1 MSEAATKSLHRAPG
15 LLCAGIAMALLLS
28 ACALKPAPDRQAL
41 TEENL
46 PNMKLP
52 AAWVEPATAGAV
64 QDNWIVALGDPQL
77 SALVVE
83 AITYNA
89 DLRIAA
95 TRVDLAAAG
104 VKASGAQLYPSVTLM
119 GRTGGKVGGDGS
131 GIGGVIVPASWEIDL
146 WGRVRY
152 GRRAA
157 EDQYASAEA
166 DAAAAAQSV
175 AALVA
180 KSWFLAIEARMQRD
194 LAAEMVASSRESL
207 RIAEDR
213 RRIGPGSAL
222 EVDQASASLQ
232 SLLDIERQ
240 LELAM
245 VQASRA
251 LELLLGR
258 YPAAE
263 IDAPSVFVALP
274 PTPAVGVP
282 SELLERRPDIVAAQR
297 RVDAAF
303 NLVGQADAARLPRLS
318 LTAGLSS
325 ITSETFVLQNRDNP
339 QIGVGATLFATLFD
353 SGGLEAQADARRAEQ
368 KQAAAVWAQTGLK
381 AFGEVEGALATE
393 VTLRDREPLLLAAV
407 QRNDDALG
415 LEKTRYRIGSSD
427 MRSVLQ
433 QQMAL
438 YSSRSALLRVQADQH
453 VNRVNLHL
461 ALGGGFGDGPALI
474 YPAVATSAPSG
485 NDSNR

>member
-1 MSEAATKSLHRAPG
+1 MKGAAMRSLPA
-15 LLCAGIAMALLLS
+15 AGKLLS
-28 ACALKPAPDRQAL
+28 AGMAALILSACGLKTAPDREAL
-41 TEENL
+41 QQENL
-46 PNMKLP
+46 PNLKLP
-52 AAWVEPATAGAV
+52 ATWVESSATGPV
-64 QDNWIVALGDPQL
+64 QDNWIATLGDPQL
-77 SALVVE
+77 SALVTE

-89 DLRIAA
+89 DLRIAV
-95 TRVDLAAAG
+95 TRVEQAAAS
-104 VKASGAQLYPSVTLM
+104 VKAAGAQLYPSVNLL

-166 DAAAAAQSV
+166 DVAAAVQSV

-180 KSWFLAIEARMQRD
+180 KSWFLAIQARQQRD
-194 LAAEMVASSRESL
+194 LAAEMVSSSREL
-207 RIAEDR
+207 LNIAQQR
-213 RRIGPGSAL
+213 QSIGPGSAI
-222 EVDQASASLQ
+222 EVAQASASLQ
-232 SLLDIERQ
+232 ELLDTVRQ
-240 LELAM
+240 LDLALA
-245 VQASRA
+245 QASRS

-263 IDAPSVFVALP
+263 IKAPSVFAALP
-274 PTPAVGVP
+274 PAPASGVP

-303 NLVGQADAARLPRLS
+303 SLVGQAEAARLPRLS

-339 QIGVGATLFATLFD
+339 QLGVGATLFATIFD
-353 SGGLEAQADARRAEQ
+353 AGGLQAQADARKAEQ
-368 KQAAAVWAQTGLK
+368 RQAAAVWAQTGLK
-381 AFGEVEGALATE
+381 AFGEVENALATE
-393 VTLRDREPLLLAAV
+393 VTLRDREPLVTAAV
-407 QRNDDALG
+407 QQNDNALG
-415 LEKTRYRIGSSD
+415 LEKTRYRVGSTD

-438 YSSRSALLRVQADQH
+438 YSSRSGLLRVQADQH
-453 VNRVNLHL
+453 LNRVSLYV
-461 ALGGGFGDGPALI
+461 ALGGGFGAAPALASVPVT
-474 YPAVATSAPSG
+474 PAEPSAQ
-485 NDSNR
+485 

>member
-1 MSEAATKSLHRAPG
+1 MRSLPAAGK
-15 LLCAGIAMALLLS
+15 LLS
-28 ACALKPAPDRQAL
+28 AGMAALILSACGLKTAPDREAL
-41 TEENL
+41 QQENL
-46 PNMKLP
+46 PNLKLP
-52 AAWVEPATAGAV
+52 ATWVESSATGPV
-64 QDNWIVALGDPQL
+64 QDNWIATLGDPQL
-77 SALVVE
+77 SALVTE

-89 DLRIAA
+89 DLRIAV
-95 TRVDLAAAG
+95 TRVEQAAAS
-104 VKASGAQLYPSVTLM
+104 VKAAGAQLYPSVNLL

-166 DAAAAAQSV
+166 DVAAAVQSV

-180 KSWFLAIEARMQRD
+180 KSWFLAIQARQQRD
-194 LAAEMVASSRESL
+194 LAAEMVSSSREL
-207 RIAEDR
+207 LNIAQQR
-213 RRIGPGSAL
+213 QSIGPGSAI
-222 EVDQASASLQ
+222 EVAQASASLQ
-232 SLLDIERQ
+232 ELLDTVRQ
-240 LELAM
+240 LDLALA
-245 VQASRA
+245 QASRS

-263 IDAPSVFVALP
+263 IKAPSVFAALP
-274 PTPAVGVP
+274 PAPASGVP

-303 NLVGQADAARLPRLS
+303 SLVGQAEAARLPRLS

-339 QIGVGATLFATLFD
+339 QLGVGATLFATIFD
-353 SGGLEAQADARRAEQ
+353 AGGLQAQADARKAEQ
-368 KQAAAVWAQTGLK
+368 RQAAAVWAQTGLK
-381 AFGEVEGALATE
+381 AFGEVENALATE
-393 VTLRDREPLLLAAV
+393 VTLRDREPLVTAAV
-407 QRNDDALG
+407 QQNDNALG
-415 LEKTRYRIGSSD
+415 LEKTRYRVGSTD

-438 YSSRSALLRVQADQH
+438 YSSRSGLLRVQADQH
-453 VNRVNLHL
+453 LNRVSLYV
-461 ALGGGFGDGPALI
+461 ALGGGFGAAPALASVPVT
-474 YPAVATSAPSG
+474 PAEPSAQ
-485 NDSNR
+485 

>member
-1 MSEAATKSLHRAPG
+1 MSALATRSMRGVPR
-15 LLCAGIAMALLLS
+15 LLSAGVAMALMLS
-28 ACALKPAPDRQAL
+28 ACALKPAPDRDAL
-41 TEENL
+41 TREEL

-52 AAWVEPATAGAV
+52 AAWVEPSASGSV
-64 QDNWIVALGDPQL
+64 QDNWVGALGDQQL

-89 DLRIAA
+89 DLRVAA
-95 TRVDLAAAG
+95 ARVEEAAAG
-104 VKASGAQLYPSVTLM
+104 VKASGAQLYPSVTLL

-131 GIGGVIVPASWEIDL
+131 GIGGVLVPASWEIDL

-157 EDQYASAEA
+157 EDRYASAEA

-180 KSWFLAIEARMQRD
+180 KAWFLTIASRQQRD
-194 LAAEMVASSRESL
+194 LAAEMVTNANGNL
-207 RIAEDR
+207 RLAEDR
-213 RRIGPGSAL
+213 KRIGPGSDL
-222 EVDQASASLQ
+222 EVNQADASLQ
-232 SLLDIERQ
+232 ALLDTKRQ
-240 LELAM
+240 LDLAL
-245 VQASRA
+245 VQASRS

-263 IDAPSVFVALP
+263 IETPPAFAALP
-274 PTPAVGVP
+274 ATPTTGVP
-282 SELLERRPDIVAAQR
+282 SELLERRPDVIAAHR

-325 ITSETFVLQNRDNP
+325 ITSDTFVLQNRDNP
-339 QIGVGATLFATLFD
+339 QIGVGATLFATIFD
-353 SGGLEAQADARRAEQ
+353 AGALEAQADARRAEQ
-368 KQAAAVWAQTGLK
+368 QQAAALWAQTGLK

-393 VTLRDREPLLLAAV
+393 ATLRDREPLLLAAV
-407 QRNDDALG
+407 HKNDAALA
-415 LEKTRYRIGSSD
+415 LENTRYRVGSSD

-438 YSSRSALLRVQADQH
+438 YSSRSALLQVQADQH
-453 VNRVNLHL
+453 VNRVSLYL
-461 ALGGGFGDGPALI
+461 ALGGGFGDGPAL
-474 YPAVATSAPSG
+474 ASTSIARHAG
-485 NDSNR
+485 GQ

>member
-1 MSEAATKSLHRAPG
+1 
-15 LLCAGIAMALLLS
+15 MALTLS
-28 ACALKPAPDRQAL
+28 ACALKPAPDRDAL
-41 TEENL
+41 TREEL

-52 AAWVEPATAGAV
+52 AAWVESSAAGAV
-64 QDNWIVALGDPQL
+64 QDNWIAALGDPQL
-77 SALVVE
+77 SALVAE
-83 AITYNA
+83 AIKYNA

-95 TRVDLAAAG
+95 TRVEQAAAG
-104 VKASGAQLYPSVTLM
+104 VKASGAQLYPLVNLLA
-119 GRTGGKVGGDGS
+119 RTGGKVGGDGS
-131 GIGGVIVPASWEIDL
+131 GIGGVLVPASWEIDL

-166 DAAAAAQSV
+166 DVAAAAQSV

-180 KSWFLAIEARMQRD
+180 KSWFLAIEARQQRD
-194 LAAEMVASSRESL
+194 LAAEMIVSSRGSL

-213 RRIGPGSAL
+213 KRIGPGSAL
-222 EVDQASASLQ
+222 EVDQADASVQ
-232 SLLDIERQ
+232 SLLDTERQ
-240 LELAM
+240 LDLAM
-245 VQASRA
+245 TQAARS

-258 YPAAE
+258 YPSAE
-263 IDAPSVFVALP
+263 IETPSAFAALTAAPTA
-274 PTPAVGVP
+274 GVP

-339 QIGVGATLFATLFD
+339 QVGVGATLFATLFD
-353 SGGLEAQADARRAEQ
+353 AGGLEAQADARRAEQ
-368 KQAAAVWAQTGLK
+368 KQAAVVWAQTGLK

-393 VTLRDREPLLLAAV
+393 ATLRDREPLLVAAV
-407 QRNDDALG
+407 RQNDDALK
-415 LEKTRYRIGSSD
+415 LETTRYRVGSND

-453 VNRVNLHL
+453 VNRVNLYL
-461 ALGGGFGDGPALI
+461 ALGGGFGEGPALMS
-474 YPAVATSAPSG
+474 PAVAEAEASAK
-485 NDSNR
+485 

>member
-1 MSEAATKSLHRAPG
+1 MSDIATRSMRIAPR
-15 LLCAGIAMALLLS
+15 LLSAGIAMALLVS
-28 ACALKPAPDRQAL
+28 ACALNTAPDRDTL
-41 TEENL
+41 IHEEL

-52 AAWVEPATAGAV
+52 AAWVEPSKAGAV
-64 QDNWIVALGDPQL
+64 EDNWVAALGDQQL

-83 AITYNA
+83 AITYNS

-95 TRVDLAAAG
+95 ARVEAAEAG
-104 VKASGAQLYPSVTLM
+104 VKAAGAQMYPSVTLL

-180 KSWFLAIEARMQRD
+180 KSWFLAIEARQQRD
-194 LAAEMVASSRESL
+194 LAAEMVASSRGSL
-207 RIAEDR
+207 RLAEDR
-213 RRIGPGSAL
+213 KRIGPGSEL
-222 EVDQASASLQ
+222 EVNQADASLQ
-232 SLLDIERQ
+232 TLLDVEQQ
-240 LELAM
+240 LGQALA
-245 VQASRA
+245 QALRS

-263 IDAPSVFVALP
+263 IQTPSAFAALP
-274 PTPAVGVP
+274 ATPASGVP
-282 SELLERRPDIVAAQR
+282 SELLERRPDVIAAQR
-297 RVDAAF
+297 RIDAAF
-303 NLVGQADAARLPRLS
+303 NLAGQAEAARLPQIS

-339 QIGVGATLFATLFD
+339 QVGFGATLFATLFD
-353 SGGLEAQADARRAEQ
+353 FGRLEAQADARRADQ
-368 KQAAAVWAQTGLK
+368 KQAAAIWAQTGLK
-381 AFGEVEGALATE
+381 AFGEVEGALSAEAT
-393 VTLRDREPLLLAAV
+393 LLGREPLLVAAV
-407 QRNDDALG
+407 RQNNDALS
-415 LEKTRYRIGSSD
+415 LETTRYRIGSND

-433 QQMAL
+433 QQQAL
-438 YSSRSALLRVQADQH
+438 YSSRSALLRVQAEQH
-453 VNRVNLHL
+453 VNRVNLYL
-461 ALGGGFGDGPALI
+461 ALGGGFGDGPAL
-474 YPAVATSAPSG
+474 ASSSTATSGSG
-485 NDSNR
+485 Q

>member
-1 MSEAATKSLHRAPG
+1 VL
-15 LLCAGIAMALLLS
+15 
-28 ACALKPAPDRQAL
+28 
-41 TEENL
+41 
-46 PNMKLP
+46 
-52 AAWVEPATAGAV
+52 
-64 QDNWIVALGDPQL
+64 
-77 SALVVE
+77 
-83 AITYNA
+83 
-89 DLRIAA
+89 
-95 TRVDLAAAG
+95 
-104 VKASGAQLYPSVTLM
+104 
-119 GRTGGKVGGDGS
+119 
-131 GIGGVIVPASWEIDL
+131 VPASWEIDL

-180 KSWFLAIEARMQRD
+180 KAWFVAIEARLQRD
-194 LAAEMVASSRESL
+194 LAAEMVVSSRESL

-213 RRIGPGSAL
+213 QRIGPGSAL

-232 SLLDIERQ
+232 NLLDVERQ
-240 LELAM
+240 LDLAM

-263 IDAPSVFVALP
+263 IQAPAVFAALP
-274 PTPAVGVP
+274 PTPAVGIP

-325 ITSETFVLQNRDNP
+325 ITSETFVLQDRNNP
-339 QIGVGATLFATLFD
+339 QLGVGATLSAMLFD
-353 SGGLEAQADARRAEQ
+353 AGGLDAQADARRAEQ
-368 KQAAAVWAQTGLK
+368 KQAAALWAQTGLK
-381 AFGEVEGALATE
+381 AFGEVEGALANE
-393 VTLRDREPLLLAAV
+393 ATLRDREPLLIDAV
-407 QRNDDALG
+407 HKNDDALA

-427 MRSVLQ
+427 MRNVLQ

-438 YSSRSALLRVQADQH
+438 YTSRSALLRVQADQH

-461 ALGGGFGDGPALI
+461 ALGGGFGDTPALV
-474 YPAVATSAPSG
+474 YPAVATAAPSG
-485 NDSNR
+485 E

>member
-1 MSEAATKSLHRAPG
+1 MSDGANRKVPTAAKSLPAV
-15 LLCAGIAMALLLS
+15 LAMALTLS
-28 ACALKPAPDRQAL
+28 ACALKPAPDRDAL
-41 TEENL
+41 IHEEL

-52 AAWVEPATAGAV
+52 AAWVETSTAGAV
-64 QDNWIVALGDPQL
+64 EDNWVATLGDQQL
-77 SALVVE
+77 SAFVAE

-95 TRVDLAAAG
+95 ARVEEAAAG
-104 VKASGAQLYPSVTLM
+104 VKASGAQLYPSVNLLA
-119 GRTGGKVGGDGS
+119 RTGGKVGGDGS
-131 GIGGVIVPASWEIDL
+131 GIGGVLVPASWEIDL

-180 KSWFLAIEARMQRD
+180 KSWFLAIEARQQRD
-194 LAAEMVASSRESL
+194 LAVEMVTNARGTL
-207 RIAEDR
+207 RLAEDR
-213 RRIGPGSAL
+213 KRIGPGSAL
-222 EVDQASASLQ
+222 EVDQADASLQ
-232 SLLDIERQ
+232 ALLDTARQ
-240 LELAM
+240 LDLAM
-245 VQASRA
+245 VQASRS

-263 IDAPSVFVALP
+263 IEAPSAFAMLP
-274 PTPAVGVP
+274 ATPAVGVP

-297 RVDAAF
+297 RVGAAF

-339 QIGVGATLFATLFD
+339 QIGLGATLFGTLFD
-353 SGGLEAQADARRAEQ
+353 AGALEAQADARRAEQ
-368 KQAAAVWAQTGLK
+368 KQAAAAWAQTGLK

-393 VTLRDREPLLLAAV
+393 ATLRDREPLLIAAV
-407 QRNDDALG
+407 QRNDDALA
-415 LEKTRYRIGSSD
+415 LEKTRYRVGSSD
-427 MRSVLQ
+427 MRNVLAQ
-433 QQMAL
+433 EMAL

-453 VNRVNLHL
+453 VNRVSLYV
-461 ALGGGFGDGPALI
+461 ALGGGFGETPALI
-474 YPAVATSAPSG
+474 PPSVAEAG
-485 NDSNR
+485 AAQ

>member
-1 MSEAATKSLHRAPG
+1 MSDAAARSLRTVPR
-15 LLCAGIAMALLLS
+15 LLS
-28 ACALKPAPDRQAL
+28 AGVAIALILCACALKPAPDRDVL
-41 TEENL
+41 TSEEL
-46 PNMKLP
+46 PNMKMP
-52 AAWVEPATAGAV
+52 AAWVEPSAAGAV
-64 QDNWIVALGDPQL
+64 QDNWVAALGDTQL
-77 SALVVE
+77 SALVTE

-89 DLRIAA
+89 DLRVAA
-95 TRVDLAAAG
+95 ARVEEAAAG
-104 VKASGAQLYPSVTLM
+104 VKAAGAALYPSVNLLA
-119 GRTGGKVGGDGS
+119 RTGGKVGGDTS
-131 GIGGVIVPASWEIDL
+131 GIGGVLVPASWEIDL

-180 KSWFLAIEARMQRD
+180 KAWFLAIEARLQRD
-194 LAAEMVASSRESL
+194 LAGEMVANARGTLGLAQE
-207 RIAEDR
+207 RK
-213 RRIGPGSAL
+213 RIGPGSAL
-222 EVDQASASLQ
+222 EVNQADASLQ
-232 SLLDIERQ
+232 ALLDVEQQ
-240 LELAM
+240 LTLAM
-245 VQASRA
+245 TQASRS

-263 IDAPSVFVALP
+263 IQAPSAFAALP
-274 PTPAVGVP
+274 AMPAVGVP
-282 SELLERRPDIVAAQR
+282 SELLERRPDVVAAQR
-297 RVDAAF
+297 RVEAAF

-318 LTAGLSS
+318 LTAGLTS

-339 QIGVGATLFATLFD
+339 QLGVGATLFATLFD
-353 SGGLEAQADARRAEQ
+353 AGGLKAQADARRAQQ

-393 VTLRDREPLLLAAV
+393 ATLRDREPLLLAAV
-407 QRNDDALG
+407 RQNDDALG
-415 LEKTRYRIGSSD
+415 LERTRYRVGSND

-453 VNRVNLHL
+453 VNRVNLYV
-461 ALGGGFGDGPALI
+461 ALGGGFGDVPALM
-474 YPAVATSAPSG
+474 YPSVATTSPPAQ
-485 NDSNR
+485 

>member
-1 MSEAATKSLHRAPG
+1 MRSLPAAGK
-15 LLCAGIAMALLLS
+15 LLSAGIAALILS
-28 ACALKPAPDRQAL
+28 ACGLKTAPDREAL
-41 TEENL
+41 QQENL
-46 PNMKLP
+46 PNLKLP
-52 AAWVEPATAGAV
+52 ATWVESSATGPV
-64 QDNWIVALGDPQL
+64 QDNWIATLGDPQL
-77 SALVVE
+77 SALVTE

-89 DLRIAA
+89 DLRIAV
-95 TRVDLAAAG
+95 TRVEQAAAS
-104 VKASGAQLYPSVTLM
+104 VKAAGAQLYPSVNLL

-166 DAAAAAQSV
+166 DVAAAVQSV

-180 KSWFLAIEARMQRD
+180 KSWFLAIQARQQRD
-194 LAAEMVASSRESL
+194 LAAEMVSSSREL
-207 RIAEDR
+207 LNIAQQR
-213 RRIGPGSAL
+213 QSIGPGSAI
-222 EVDQASASLQ
+222 EVAQASASLQ
-232 SLLDIERQ
+232 ELLDTVRQ
-240 LELAM
+240 LDLALA
-245 VQASRA
+245 QASRS

-263 IDAPSVFVALP
+263 IKAPSVFAALP
-274 PTPAVGVP
+274 PAPASGVP

-303 NLVGQADAARLPRLS
+303 SLVGQAEAARLPRLS

-339 QIGVGATLFATLFD
+339 QLGVGATLFATIFD
-353 SGGLEAQADARRAEQ
+353 AGGLQAQADARKAEQ
-368 KQAAAVWAQTGLK
+368 RQAAAVWAQTGLK
-381 AFGEVEGALATE
+381 AFGEVENALATE
-393 VTLRDREPLLLAAV
+393 VTLRDREPLVTAAV
-407 QRNDDALG
+407 QQNDNALG
-415 LEKTRYRIGSSD
+415 LEKTRYRVGSTD

-438 YSSRSALLRVQADQH
+438 YSSRSGLLRVQADQH
-453 VNRVNLHL
+453 LNRVSLYV
-461 ALGGGFGDGPALI
+461 ALGGGFGAAPALASVPVI
-474 YPAVATSAPSG
+474 PAEPSAQ
-485 NDSNR
+485 

>member
-1 MSEAATKSLHRAPG
+1 MRSLPAAGK
-15 LLCAGIAMALLLS
+15 LLS
-28 ACALKPAPDRQAL
+28 AGMAALILSACGLKTAPDREAL
-41 TEENL
+41 QQENL
-46 PNMKLP
+46 PNLKLP
-52 AAWVEPATAGAV
+52 ATWVESSATGPV
-64 QDNWIVALGDPQL
+64 QDNWIATLGDPQL
-77 SALVVE
+77 SALVTE

-89 DLRIAA
+89 DLRIAV
-95 TRVDLAAAG
+95 TRVEQAAAS
-104 VKASGAQLYPSVTLM
+104 VKAAGAQLYPSVNLL

-166 DAAAAAQSV
+166 DVAAAVQSV

-180 KSWFLAIEARMQRD
+180 KSWFLAIQARQQRD
-194 LAAEMVASSRESL
+194 LAAEMVSSSREL
-207 RIAEDR
+207 LNIAQQR
-213 RRIGPGSAL
+213 QSIGPGSAI
-222 EVDQASASLQ
+222 EVAQASASLQ
-232 SLLDIERQ
+232 ELLDTVRQ
-240 LELAM
+240 LDLALA
-245 VQASRA
+245 QASRS

-263 IDAPSVFVALP
+263 IKAPSVFAALP
-274 PTPAVGVP
+274 PAPASGVP

-303 NLVGQADAARLPRLS
+303 SLVGQAEAARLPRLS

-339 QIGVGATLFATLFD
+339 QLGVGATLFATIFD
-353 SGGLEAQADARRAEQ
+353 AGGLQAQADARKAEQ
-368 KQAAAVWAQTGLK
+368 RQAAAVWAQTGLK
-381 AFGEVEGALATE
+381 AFGEVENALATE
-393 VTLRDREPLLLAAV
+393 VTLRDREPLVTAAV
-407 QRNDDALG
+407 QQNDNALG
-415 LEKTRYRIGSSD
+415 LEKTRYRIGSTD

-438 YSSRSALLRVQADQH
+438 YSSRSGLLRVQADQH
-453 VNRVNLHL
+453 LNRVSLYV
-461 ALGGGFGDGPALI
+461 ALGGGFGAAPALASVPVT
-474 YPAVATSAPSG
+474 PAEPSAQ
-485 NDSNR
+485 

>member
-1 MSEAATKSLHRAPG
+1 
-15 LLCAGIAMALLLS
+15 MALLLS
-28 ACALKPAPDRQAL
+28 ACALKPAPDRDVL
-41 TEENL
+41 TREEL

-52 AAWVEPATAGAV
+52 AAWVEPSTAGAV
-64 QDNWIVALGDPQL
+64 QDNWVAALDDQHL
-77 SALVVE
+77 SALVTE

-95 TRVDLAAAG
+95 TRVELAAAG
-104 VKASGAQLYPSVTLM
+104 VKAAGAQLYPSVNLL

-131 GIGGVIVPASWEIDL
+131 GIGGVLVPASWEIDL

-166 DAAAAAQSV
+166 DVAAAAQSV

-180 KSWFLAIEARMQRD
+180 KAWFVAIEARQQRD
-194 LAAEMVASSRESL
+194 LAVEMVASARGTL
-207 RIAEDR
+207 GLAEDR
-213 RRIGPGSAL
+213 KRIGPGSEL
-222 EVDQASASLQ
+222 EVNQADASLQ
-232 SLLDIERQ
+232 SLLDTERQ
-240 LELAM
+240 LDLALT
-245 VQASRA
+245 QALRS

-263 IDAPSVFVALP
+263 IEAPSVFAALP
-274 PTPAVGVP
+274 ATPSVGVP

-339 QIGVGATLFATLFD
+339 QLGVGATLFATIFD
-353 SGGLEAQADARRAEQ
+353 AGGLEAQADARRAEQ

-393 VTLRDREPLLLAAV
+393 ATLRDREPLLLAAV
-407 QRNDDALG
+407 NRNDSALA
-415 LEKTRYRIGSSD
+415 LERTRYRVGSND

-438 YSSRSALLRVQADQH
+438 YSSRSALLHVQADQH
-453 VNRVNLHL
+453 VNRVNLYL
-461 ALGGGFGDGPALI
+461 ALGGGFGEEPALV
-474 YPAVATSAPSG
+474 PPSAAAGNPSAQ
-485 NDSNR
+485 SSR